1 MIAQIQIWTIP
12 SRINATILRI
22 MPQIKCGV
30 IWIYLYSPFNA
41 SFKNEYMFLIFY
53 TTLLWVPRRTRELG
67 TLEQVLYSQG
77 TQCYSFQLEQSA
89 YWPGILTWNIDLE
102 YWTGIFTWNID
113 LEYWPGNLTWN
124 INLEYWP
131 GILTWKLDLE
141 Y

>member
-1 MIAQIQIWTIP
+1 M
-12 SRINATILRI
+12 RGNLNLL
-22 MPQIKCGV
+22 V
-30 IWIYLYSPFNA
+30 SPFNA
-41 SFKNEYMFLIFY
+41 SFKNEYVFLMFY

-89 YWPGILTWNIDLE
+89 YWPGIFTWNIDLE
-102 YWTGIFTWNID
+102 YWPGISTWNID

-141 Y
+141 TWPGILTWNNKTYVRFYSRSQSC